1 MVVVVVGSVYCFSF
15 HADVYYRSASG
26 AEEEPV
32 VRSKEPGGS
41 RRRGRAIARTQSPE
55 KRHDDISPIDSRM
68 KLSTWLYIVLR
79 LERESNEREMMMMMN
94 GKAPASELRMI
105 SHSNRSPD
113 EYRIDRHRWGNCL
126 ITTNC
131 CCPFSPAIHSSFWA
145 PIHNTVDPVIVLLT
159 SMLTNSSPV
168 H

>member
-1 MVVVVVGSVYCFSF
+1 MCIIDRHRVPKRSLWWDRKSPEEVVDEAGQLR
-15 HADVYYRSASG
+15 APNRRRSATTTY
-26 AEEEPV
+26 P
-32 VRSKEPGGS
+32 RSIPY
-41 RRRGRAIARTQSPE
+41 
-55 KRHDDISPIDSRM
+55 M

-145 PIHNTVDPVIVLLT
+145 AIHNTVDPVIVLLT